1 MSFQQFDTSPP
12 PGERNGTK
20 RPHLSVFR
28 FTSFQSTSR
37 RPSQTPPAYSTNDV
51 FATRNQRHAKVLHW
65 LRVAMAVITLLASV
79 VVMACA
85 GKALT
90 TYTSTRDNAEWI
102 LPLWPT
108 SVDLRPTHAIL
119 ACGILLAVG
128 SIFYLVAALAPT
140 VRSYPSHS
148 PNYPGRPADTS
159 QPLRS
164 LRTLNI
170 ISTMLA
176 FLFVFITI
184 FTTAFASAMN
194 SHLSDSTEAGTLS
207 SWTCK
212 WQGFGA
218 AAPGRFYEIC
228 ATSTAAFDL
237 VILMIVVEVLGV
249 LLAGWGWWVGARLR
263 KAGGESKGQGVA
275 V

>member
-140 VRSYPSHS
+140 
-148 PNYPGRPADTS
+148 
-159 QPLRS
+159 PLRS